1 MHVLLNCHVLF
12 GQQSVWVHIRVK
24 QPKKGIKTNSMIL
37 RGMQQ
42 RRKRQIRAECIG
54 APSHS
59 SDEENFSEKGE
70 EEKQEDR
77 VQTMLLS
84 RLNDVV
90 ERGLGEEMLPDS
102 LWIEWLWQ
110 SAPMQECSMD
120 LMMNRMHLLGLLVAR
135 YRATRQRNSN
145 TTLAHILQ
153 QQGQKGGNHN
163 NRLWLFDGPVSRY
176 TLRQL
181 TDSLQNLQIQWNRWA
196 LFSVP
201 KMQDAID
208 ALLHRFGVLA
218 SGSGSSS
225 MLNSPYD
232 DPGSIEKCS
241 GDESKV
247 VLTRICIR
255 RLVGTFLVLYR
266 HMHCWE
272 AKEVVEEDCEDTDCG
287 VKMHHILAASDDF
300 SRLSMQWDL
309 MPGAMLNYVH
319 DFRGLFNC
327 VSQVLP
333 ISQ

>member
-1 MHVLLNCHVLF
+1 MI
-12 GQQSVWVHIRVK
+12 IRGSK
-24 QPKKGIKTNSMIL
+24 H
-37 RGMQQ
+37 Q
-42 RRKRQIRAECIG
+42 RSRKRRTHYPEHNIG
-54 APSHS
+54 GPINNQHG
-59 SDEENFSEKGE
+59 SDEEDFTEKGE
-70 EEKQEDR
+70 EEKEDDR

-90 ERGLGEEMLPDS
+90 VEERGGSLGQAMLPDS

-110 SAPMQECSMD
+110 ADPMQECSMD

-135 YRATRQRNSN
+135 YRASRQGSN
-145 TTLAHILQ
+145 NATLAHILQ
-153 QQGQKGGNHN
+153 QGQKAGKSHNNN

-181 TDSLQNLQIQWNRWA
+181 TDSLQNLQIQWSHWA
-196 LFSVP
+196 LFAVP
-201 KMQDAID
+201 KMQDAVD
-208 ALLHRFGVLA
+208 ALFHRFGVLA
-218 SGSGSSS
+218 SGTGSSS

-232 DPGSIEKCS
+232 DPGSIEKCQ

-272 AKEVVEEDCEDTDCG
+272 AKELVEEEEGDTDCG

-327 VSQVLP
+327 VSQVL
-333 ISQ
+333 S